1 MSNASTPRRPR
12 LPVSSTAR
20 RLLWVALGL
29 TALLAMVAVASR
41 YREFRSGTSS
51 SSPSPALVVDY
62 LATLMLIAMP
72 IGAALVILAL
82 VESRRQRALAQ
93 RSSRR
98 ATLVMLLGLAAF
110 CLAVAFGAPRLREAG
125 FTLRLPELSRALV
138 SASEDSPES
147 QRTTQFRW
155 DAVIVLGSILGG
167 IAIAIVVTG
176 RRRRRLLAS
185 GPGAFEELTLALDE
199 SLDDLRR
206 ERDPR
211 RAVIAA
217 YARMEAALAVHGLP
231 RHRAEAPLEYLARV
245 LLDLHASERAVR
257 RLTDLFEKAKF
268 SAHEIDAE
276 MKQEAIVALEGLRDD
291 LRAIHAP
298 DPPPLARRPGAGRA
312 TA

>member
-1 MSNASTPRRPR
+1 VSNASTPRRPR

-20 RLLWVALGL
+20 RLLSVALGL
-29 TALLAMVAVASR
+29 TALLAIVAVASR

-62 LATLMLIAMP
+62 LATLMVIAMP

-82 VESRRQRALAQ
+82 VESRRQRALAR

-98 ATLVMLLGLAAF
+98 TSLVMLLGLAAF

-125 FTLRLPELSRALV
+125 LVLQLPELSRAV
-138 SASEDSPES
+138 GSASEDSPES
-147 QRTTQFRW
+147 ERTAQFRW
-155 DAVIVLGSILGG
+155 DAVIVLGSVLGG
-167 IAIAIVVTG
+167 IAIAVVVTG
-176 RRRRRLLAS
+176 RRRRHLA
-185 GPGAFEELTLALDE
+185 PGAAAFEEVALALDE

-217 YARMEAALAVHGLP
+217 YARMEKALAVHGLP
-231 RHRAEAPLEYLARV
+231 RHQAEAPLEYLARV
-245 LLDLHASERAVR
+245 LLDLHASEPAVR

-268 SAHEIDAE
+268 SAHEIDGE
-276 MKQEAIVALEGLRDD
+276 MKQEAIAALEGLRDD

-298 DPPPLARRPGAGRA
+298 DAPPLARRPGEGRA